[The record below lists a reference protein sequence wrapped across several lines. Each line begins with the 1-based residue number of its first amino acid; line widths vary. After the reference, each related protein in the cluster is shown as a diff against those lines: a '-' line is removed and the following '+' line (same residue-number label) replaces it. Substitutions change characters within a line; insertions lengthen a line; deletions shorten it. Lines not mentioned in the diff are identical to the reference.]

1 MQVKFNSSLHTA
13 VRNRNQ
19 ILSYDKLNVR
29 MLRLRILAR
38 ACQYSTAA
46 LALYRPEL
54 YKGIIASGYQ
64 AVKDL
69 IPEQCSNQRFFTD
82 NDDDLERLARR
93 FDGLVEFTFGYGS
106 GVFDQAG
113 YTKRAKPQID
123 MIHVVDD
130 ACNFHAT
137 NLRQFGSHYSG
148 LKYLGGAPTILAV
161 QQWGGGVYFNPFVA
175 MASDG
180 KTHLL
185 KYGVTTLELCLRD
198 LCEWNSLYVAGRLQ
212 KPVKYLRQENKIFEL
227 VNQYNLKSALTLA
240 LLLAPTKFDEVK
252 LYETITLVSYMGDPR
267 MAIGGE
273 NPKKVQNI
281 VNKQFAKFRH
291 LYAPI
296 MEHMVD
302 GHTLVRTGGEV
313 GWFEKREFTPEYV
326 SSLVQQLPLGF
337 RRKLGVT
344 SPNGAM
350 EFALDKKRRTRLIL
364 AVRQTVRIPAAI
376 QTLKGVLTA
385 GITKSVKY
393 AWEKN
398 SKWRG

>member
-1 MQVKFNSSLHTA
+1 
-13 VRNRNQ
+13 
-19 ILSYDKLNVR
+19 
-29 MLRLRILAR
+29 MLRLRILTGV
-38 ACQYSTAA
+38 CQYSTAA
-46 LALYRPEL
+46 QTLYHPEI
-54 YKGIIASGYQ
+54 YKDIITSGYL
-64 AVKDL
+64 AVKNL
-69 IPEQCSNQRFFTD
+69 IPEQCSNQQFVTD
-82 NDDDLERLARR
+82 NDDDLEALARR
-93 FDGLVEFTFGYGS
+93 FDGPVEFTFGYGS

-130 ACNFHAT
+130 ACNFHTT
-137 NLRQFGSHYSG
+137 NLRQFGNHYSG

-175 MASDG
+175 MASGG

-212 KPVKYLRQENKIFEL
+212 KPVKFLRQENKYIEL

-240 LLLAPTKFDEVK
+240 LLLAPAKFDEVK

-273 NPKKVQNI
+273 NPKK
-281 VNKQFAKFRH
+281 FTKFRH

-313 GWFEKREFTPEYV
+313 GRFEKKEFTPEYV
-326 SSLVQQLPLGF
+326 SSLVQQLPIGF
-337 RRKLGVT
+337 RRTLGVT
-344 SPNGAM
+344 SPSGAM
-350 EFALDKKRRTRLIL
+350 EFALDKKRRSRLIL